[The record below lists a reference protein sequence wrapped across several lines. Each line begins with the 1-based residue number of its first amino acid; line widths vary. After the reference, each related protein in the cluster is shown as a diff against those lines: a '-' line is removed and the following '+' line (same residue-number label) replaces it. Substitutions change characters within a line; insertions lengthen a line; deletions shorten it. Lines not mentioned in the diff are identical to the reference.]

1 MVGPSLPRDEHGS
14 HSRDAPAGHRP
25 AGDSRV
31 TASRQDAA
39 RSKSG
44 NPRQPLLPHARPD
57 EANGFKLNLE
67 KIQTSGK
74 NADTAFREDLSELY
88 RYKKHEKAEAQK
100 RIKDMEDL
108 KEISQKCK
116 VTIDAYD
123 VSFSRKIDF
132 QKVT

>member
-1 MVGPSLPRDEHGS
+1 MVGPSLPRDQHRS
-14 HSRDAPAGHRP
+14 HSKDAAARHGPL
-25 AGDSRV
+25 GDSRV
-31 TASRQDAA
+31 RASRQDAA

-44 NPRQPLLPHARPD
+44 NPRQQLLPHARQA

-116 VTIDAYD
+116 ETIDAYD
-123 VSFSRKIDF
+123 VSFSQKINL
-132 QKVT
+132 QKLT